1 MAKKTEDGRRKTEQ
15 AAEGSTD
22 GHGQAPTDTNGRVQ
36 TDGVDYPVMV
46 CPACGMT
53 DNVVIPSGRERAED
67 EHTRIRK
74 CRQCD
79 MQFKEHVP

>member
-1 MAKKTEDGRRKTEQ
+1 M
-15 AAEGSTD
+15 
-22 GHGQAPTDTNGRVQ
+22 
-36 TDGVDYPVMV
+36 MV